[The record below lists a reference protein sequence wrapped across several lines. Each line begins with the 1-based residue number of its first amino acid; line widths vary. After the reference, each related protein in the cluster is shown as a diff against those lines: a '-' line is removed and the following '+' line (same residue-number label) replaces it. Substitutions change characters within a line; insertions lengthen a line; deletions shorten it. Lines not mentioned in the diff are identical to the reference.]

1 MRLLLTG
8 LKYFLFIGLCLSPM
22 TFISCSD
29 DENGGGIELGNYL
42 NGTYAPGNE
51 KNLLSA
57 TIDGETV
64 SGDAFRGCFRN
75 IPYRRLQDRKHDAG
89 QCIRRISIHR
99 NRQPPVN
106 RSDRR
111 RLYPPDIFGEENR
124 RRYIRFQLFR
134 LHCLWKPV
142 YRNNDDTLIL

>member
-22 TFISCSD
+22 TFISCGD
-29 DENGGGIELGNYL
+29 DKNGESLELGNYL

-64 SGDAFRGCFRN
+64 SGDASVTFRTGDFKTGSMTLDN
-75 IPYRRLQDRKHDAG
+75 VFEGYPSIEIDNLPLTEVTEDGYTRLTFSGKKT
-89 QCIRRISIHR
+89 
-99 NRQPPVN
+99 V
-106 RSDRR
+106 
-111 RLYPPDIFGEENR
+111 
-124 RRYIRFQLFR
+124 
-134 LHCLWKPV
+134 
-142 YRNNDDTLIL
+142 DDTFGFSYSGYIGYGNLYIEITTTH

>member
-1 MRLLLTG
+1 MRKYTLLLILT
-8 LKYFLFIGLCLSPM
+8 ICLIPM

-64 SGDAFRGCFRN
+64 SGDASVTFRTGDFKTGSMTLDN
-75 IPYRRLQDRKHDAG
+75 VFK
-89 QCIRRISIHR
+89 
-99 NRQPPVN
+99 
-106 RSDRR
+106 
-111 RLYPPDIFGEENR
+111 DINPS
-124 RRYIRFQLFR
+124 
-134 LHCLWKPV
+134 K
-142 YRNNDDTLIL
+142 

>member
-29 DENGGGIELGNYL
+29 DENGGGIELRNYL

-64 SGDAFRGCFRN
+64 SGDASVTFRTGDFKTGSMTLDN
-75 IPYRRLQDRKHDAG
+75 VFEGYQSIEIDNLPLTEVTEDGYTRLTFSGKKT
-89 QCIRRISIHR
+89 
-99 NRQPPVN
+99 V
-106 RSDRR
+106 
-111 RLYPPDIFGEENR
+111 
-124 RRYIRFQLFR
+124 
-134 LHCLWKPV
+134 
-142 YRNNDDTLIL
+142 DDTFGFSYSGYIVYGNLYIEITTTH